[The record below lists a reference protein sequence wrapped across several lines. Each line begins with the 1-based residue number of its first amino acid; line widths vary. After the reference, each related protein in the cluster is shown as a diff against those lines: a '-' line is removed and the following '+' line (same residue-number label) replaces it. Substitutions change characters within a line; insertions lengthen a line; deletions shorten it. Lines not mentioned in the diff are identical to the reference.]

1 MGILAVMT
9 FGLLTAFS
17 CNEKSPQQSTT
28 SAVDTTVKTI
38 AFVNGISAQNKGT
51 HTGQSVLKGKV
62 TAPLTGKIYLW
73 ETSGKNVFK
82 TDSTKIENGL
92 FVFSKKDREEGIY
105 MIGLNDNNMSPVII
119 QPNEQVCEI
128 GFSNARLEGS
138 LYATASKENECLAK
152 YLPQET
158 ALLKAIKD
166 AKVAGAKSA
175 SMKVQFDQQASQKEA
190 ELLKLQSDLIAQYP
204 GTFAAKLLT
213 WKQEPWKTDIKKY
226 WDNIEFTDESVIRTK
241 VLSDRI
247 ESFMRSFSKG
257 EESGFINCVAQVVEK
272 AKVNDRVLEFSL
284 NQMLVGFYESG
295 LENIC
300 SFIIDNYINGDAC
313 GDADLSNVIKNTA
326 ESIQNLSVG
335 KTPPNIKLT
344 GLDGSAIDL
353 FKMAAVKKYTLVMF
367 WSSWCEHCK
376 GEAPEVK
383 ACYDSWKSKGFE
395 ILGVSIDNNKQAW
408 QKAVTERGFTFPQ
421 VCGMNSYQSPV
432 AKDYRI
438 TKTPAF
444 YLLDNTGKIVLKP
457 KGIREVQ
464 QYLATN
470 LK

>member
-1 MGILAVMT
+1 MGIWAVIT
-9 FGLLTAFS
+9 LGLFTAVS
-17 CNEKSPQQSTT
+17 CGDKSPQKSTIITADTT
-28 SAVDTTVKTI
+28 SKTI
-38 AFVNGISAQNKGT
+38 ALVDGVNDQNRGAHSGIT
-51 HTGQSVLKGKV
+51 EIKGKV
-62 TAPLTGKIYLW
+62 NTPQNGKIFLW

-92 FVFSKKDREEGIY
+92 FGFSKKERQEGIY
-105 MIGLNDNNMSPVII
+105 MIGLNENNMSPVII
-119 QPNEQVCEI
+119 HPNEAVCEI
-128 GFSNARLEGS
+128 GFSSAKLEGS
-138 LYATASKENECLAK
+138 MYAIASKENECLAK

-166 AKVAGAKSA
+166 AKVAGAKSG
-175 SMKVQFDQQASQKEA
+175 SMKVQFEQQASQKEA

-204 GTFAAKLLT
+204 GTFVAKLLT
-213 WKQEPWKTDIKKY
+213 WKQEPWKSDIKKY
-226 WDNIEFTDESVIRTK
+226 WDNIDFTDESVIRTK

-247 ESFMRSFSKG
+247 ESFMRTFSKG

-272 AKVNDRVLEFSL
+272 AKVNDRVLEFAL

-300 SFIIDNYINGDAC
+300 TFIIDNYINGDAC

-326 ESIQNLSVG
+326 ESIQNLSIG
-335 KTPPNIKLT
+335 KTPPNIRLT
-344 GLDGSAIDL
+344 SLDGNAIDL
-353 FKMAAVKKYTLVMF
+353 FRLAAGKKYTLVMF

-464 QYLATN
+464 QYLAAN

>member
-1 MGILAVMT
+1 MGIFAVMT
-9 FGLLTAFS
+9 FGLLTVSS
-17 CNEKSPQQSTT
+17 CNDKSSQQSTSS
-28 SAVDTTVKTI
+28 SADTTVKTI
-38 AFVNGISAQNKGT
+38 SLVDGIDEKNKGSHSGET
-51 HTGQSVLKGKV
+51 ELKGKV
-62 TAPLTGKIYLW
+62 TMPLSGKIYLW

-82 TDSTKIENGL
+82 TDSTKAENGL
-92 FVFSKKDREEGIY
+92 FAFPKKMREEGIY
-105 MIGLNDNNMSPVII
+105 MIGPTDNNMSPIII
-119 QPNEQVCEI
+119 QPNEKVCEI
-128 GFSNARLEGS
+128 GFSNARFEES
-138 LYATASKENECLAK
+138 MYAIASKENECLAK
-152 YLPQET
+152 YNPQEA

-190 ELLKLQSDLIAQYP
+190 ELLKLQADLIAQYS

-213 WKQEPWKTDIKKY
+213 WKQEPWKADIKKY
-226 WDNIEFTDESVIRTK
+226 WNNVDFTDESVIRTK

-300 SFIIDNYINGDAC
+300 TFIIDNYINGDAC
-313 GDADLSNVIKNTA
+313 GDADLSNVIKSTA
-326 ESIQNLSVG
+326 ESIQNLSVS
-335 KTPPNIKLT
+335 KTPPNIKLL
-344 GLDGSAIDL
+344 GLDGNTVDL
-353 FKMAAVKKYTLVMF
+353 FKMATTKKYTLVMF

-383 ACYDSWKSKGFE
+383 ACYEQWKAKGFE

-408 QKAVTERGFTFPQ
+408 QKAVTERGFLFPQ

-444 YLLDNTGKIVLKP
+444 YLVDNTGKIVLKP
-457 KGIREVQ
+457 KGISEVQ
-464 QYLATN
+464 RYLAAN
-470 LK
+470 IK